1 MRFGWNNEGL
11 SSLAVMMREEGG
23 IFGKRRGI
31 LSFLNPDSMGFK
43 GSWSFGRD
51 MQAAFTGKD
60 TVIFVPGLEYA
71 ASCRHNDG
79 WWPCKPDF
87 VTANFAGRFLSG
99 EILCG
104 WSAYAIS
111 QFGMGLVCICIAF
124 GHAAILT
131 AEWQYRFC
139 RFESAVS
146 GYFGLNAV

>member
-1 MRFGWNNEGL
+1 M
-11 SSLAVMMREEGG
+11 
-23 IFGKRRGI
+23 
-31 LSFLNPDSMGFK
+31 NPDSMGFK
-43 GSWSFGRD
+43 GGWSFGRD
-51 MQAAFTGKD
+51 MQAAFTEKD
-60 TVIFVPGLEYA
+60 TVIFAPGLEYA

-79 WWPCKPDF
+79 WWPCKLDF

-104 WSAYAIS
+104 WSAYAVS
-111 QFGMGLVCICIAF
+111 QFGMGLVCVCIAF

-139 RFESAVS
+139 RFESAVL

>member
-1 MRFGWNNEGL
+1 
-11 SSLAVMMREEGG
+11 
-23 IFGKRRGI
+23 
-31 LSFLNPDSMGFK
+31 
-43 GSWSFGRD
+43 
-51 MQAAFTGKD
+51 MQAVFAGKD
-60 TVIFVPGLEYA
+60 AVIFAPGLEYA

-79 WWPCKPDF
+79 WWSCKPDF
-87 VTANFAGRFLSG
+87 VTANFVGWFLSG

-104 WSAYAIS
+104 WSAYAVS
-111 QFGMGLVCICIAF
+111 QFGMGLVCVCIAF